1 MKITD
6 QKHAHTKFD
15 RTIRPEWTD
24 PRGIQRMFGIGRSTL
39 YRLID
44 EGKVKSTS
52 LRERGKLRGKRL
64 VFTDSVAAL
73 LESRATGGD
82 TGATA

>member
-1 MKITD
+1 MSTTTP
-6 QKHAHTKFD
+6 TKP
-15 RTIRPEWTD
+15 TIATTTRPEWAD
-24 PRGIQRMFGIGRSTL
+24 PKGIQRMFGIGKSTL
-39 YRLID
+39 YRLIE

-73 LESRATGGD
+73 LEARATGGD
-82 TGATA
+82 VAADA